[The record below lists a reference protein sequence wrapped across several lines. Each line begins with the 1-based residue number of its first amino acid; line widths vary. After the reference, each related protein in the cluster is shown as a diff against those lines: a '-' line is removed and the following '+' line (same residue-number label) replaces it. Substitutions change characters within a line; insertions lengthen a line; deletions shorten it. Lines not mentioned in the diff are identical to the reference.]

1 MEQTKQA
8 AEAERLVQTYADM
21 ILRLCYT
28 YLNNTQD
35 AEDICQET
43 FLKLLTAPRTFASR
57 EHEKAWVLR
66 TAANACKDLLKSP
79 RRSRT
84 CSLEVCADLPTPAA
98 QHSGV
103 LDAVQSLDTPYRT
116 VLYLHYYEGYSLK
129 EIAQILD
136 IPAATAGTRL
146 RRGREKLKTI
156 LEEDSYEICV

>member
-84 CSLEVCADLPTPAA
+84 CSLEVCADLPTPPR
-98 QHSGV
+98 SI
-103 LDAVQSLDTPYRT
+103 AVCWMPCSRWTRP
-116 VLYLHYYEGYSLK
+116 
-129 EIAQILD
+129 
-136 IPAATAGTRL
+136 TAPCSICTTTRV
-146 RRGREKLKTI
+146 TA
-156 LEEDSYEICV
+156 

>member
-98 QHSGV
+98 GHALPHRALSALLRGLQPERDRPNSGH
-103 LDAVQSLDTPYRT
+103 PRR
-116 VLYLHYYEGYSLK
+116 HRRH
-129 EIAQILD
+129 
-136 IPAATAGTRL
+136 AAAARA
-146 RRGREKLKTI
+146 
-156 LEEDSYEICV
+156 